1 MDLSADFCS
10 IRAVATERVVTIH
23 VRGEIDLA
31 TAPQLNAA
39 FGSVNGLGVEVDL
52 SEMTFCDASGLR
64 VLERAHDR
72 LGARLRVTGASPL
85 VRRLAGILDME
96 WLAEDGPGQA
106 PVR

>member
-10 IRAVATERVVTIH
+10 IQAVAAEGVVTIH

-31 TAPQLNAA
+31 TAPQLDAA
-39 FGSVNGLGVEVDL
+39 LGSANGLGVEVDL
-52 SEMTFCDASGLR
+52 SEMTFCDGSGLR

-72 LGARLRVTGASPL
+72 LGARLRVTGASPFM
-85 VRRLAGILDME
+85 RRLAGILDME
-96 WLAEDGPGQA
+96 WLAGDAPGQA